1 MSKLQSALQKYL
13 SVRRG
18 LGYKFCTHEKLLKSF
33 VRFMGERDAHLITN
47 KLALEWATSRQ
58 DRPRT
63 HALRLIYVR
72 GFARYLQSLEPR
84 TEVPPTGILRRAPRP
99 NPYLYTDK
107 ETARLLE
114 VALKLPP
121 TAGLKRW
128 TYYSLLGL
136 LAVSGLRISEALLLR
151 RDNVDLQQGVL
162 TISETKF
169 GKSRIVPVHPTTRQ
183 VLLDYANRRDKHV
196 RPPWSPYF
204 FVAEQGTQLT
214 YNQVH
219 DVFLQLSLQAGLRKP
234 EAGTRRGFHGF
245 RHGFAVKTLL
255 NWYRSGRDVETLMPQ
270 LSTYLGH
277 THVSDTYWYLS
288 ACPELMGQAVL
299 RLERHWERKS

>member
-1 MSKLQSALQKYL
+1 
-13 SVRRG
+13 
-18 LGYKFCTHEKLLKSF
+18 
-33 VRFMGERDAHLITN
+33 
-47 KLALEWATSRQ
+47 
-58 DRPRT
+58 
-63 HALRLIYVR
+63 
-72 GFARYLQSLEPR
+72 
-84 TEVPPTGILRRAPRP
+84 VPPTGILRRSSRP
-99 NPYLYTDK
+99 NPYLYTEK
-107 ETARLLE
+107 ETTKLLE

-128 TYYSLLGL
+128 TCYNLLGL

-151 RDNVDLQQGVL
+151 LDNVDLQQGVL
-162 TISETKF
+162 TISGTKF

-183 VLLDYANRRDKHV
+183 ALLGYANRRDKHV

-245 RHGFAVKTLL
+245 RHGFAVKTLF
-255 NWYRSGRDVETLMPQ
+255 NWYRSGRDVEMLMPQ

-299 RLERHWERKS
+299 RLERHWERQS